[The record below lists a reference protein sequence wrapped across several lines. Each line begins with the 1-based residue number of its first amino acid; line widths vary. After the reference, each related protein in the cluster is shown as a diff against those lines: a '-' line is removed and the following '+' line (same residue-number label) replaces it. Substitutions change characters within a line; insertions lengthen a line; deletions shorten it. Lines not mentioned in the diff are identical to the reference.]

1 MLRGFLLTSKGGKYV
16 KEERLETVEVI
27 NHDYPF
33 IAPEPIDTD
42 HFPSFPPLIS
52 YGFITFNSP
61 VPAGIEEVSTIYILQ
76 KLLPAGT
83 SEAKLVPI
91 PGIQW
96 DTQFHGDEA
105 RRQWHESKMQSK
117 LQRAAKHLEL
127 LLGVRDD
134 KDNNNDICNT
144 VLHL

>member
-1 MLRGFLLTSKGGKYV
+1 LTFLINPLLFPIFFLFIYLTSFS
-16 KEERLETVEVI
+16 
-27 NHDYPF
+27 P
-33 IAPEPIDTD
+33 
-42 HFPSFPPLIS
+42 
-52 YGFITFNSP
+52 SP

-76 KLLPAGT
+76 NLLPAGT

-127 LLGVRDD
+127 LLGVKDHTDD
-134 KDNNNDICNT
+134 YNINGISNT